1 MTKTF
6 RIADFLFVDGDSLKV
21 DIGNRIVTG
30 FSRLRLVDANVTLEF
45 DASPDADPPN
55 VFLPRKS
62 TITWDS
68 DATSISGGIDLKE
81 NRIAQIS
88 FRWRNPLTPRSAGLF
103 FRLGV
108 EHNKNGYR
116 LRFRRAETGPEAGRS
131 LGYAYFEASAN
142 NSEHFFLANNDG
154 LLELEDWR
162 ALWLNTVIANVP
174 PKSIQE
180 GALFR
185 GSSSLIDGKP
195 GNDNWKFGWRFSTG
209 TDQVSRAIAAVD
221 IDDESLAVNTKALR
235 LEERPEL
242 RPRPLHWERK
252 LSLRCASVRSDAGPS
267 NTWVVDWLGV
277 PTFEKSAD
285 DKRKDH
291 FSLRSF
297 WQELARHW
305 ALGLRSL
312 RSRNSLTFVPTDI
325 TAPNDVAGKT
335 PWTFRFRCEPS
346 GTSWRSELA
355 TIGRDQLASL
365 RFELASVLSTS
376 GTVCTFEA
384 DAGAQ
389 SGDKAFQSI
398 TQVDEA
404 GLSSLID
411 LDIKPSAGALGEFL
425 VGGLVLEISAVER
438 GELRVEWAR
447 VRTQLG
453 QPPIAMRFD
462 LEANGGMPKPGTED
476 PERGFESENDLLR
489 RERPLVIDLT
499 PSSTQETKIHILEIA
514 SDERSRVLE
523 VLVRNVSS
531 DGVAGEADVIVI
543 DPAPM
548 LIARVRTQAVAVKAG
563 AILASYRDDGERPPG
578 WELHTETGAMTLILP
593 PQAIGEEMIKGML
606 EVMHLGNRKPVP
618 FVDRPFDFRLS
629 PPAIITLDRTDVDTA
644 RAAAPWAL
652 RRLLDRREGVVGLKL
667 DAARFELLYG
677 LRTKIE
683 KIEGIRIAEQDAFV
697 GRVPIAPALR
707 DRAQRRL
714 SSEALF
720 SEPELEYA
728 DKAVKWIRSLF
739 ARPAQLPV
747 FRDFAKRDRITLAD
761 GVSFDF
767 RPTRQTAHP
776 LAVDKPSRNSVS
788 TPPED
793 FADKRLPLR
802 GGVDFPFESEN
813 IYNVVLD
820 NEDKASPGQPQGHV
834 TGLVFGTLGGSGSQT
849 ATFDEGRSIIIS
861 ETSQGRL
868 SSLTLIRVGRIAMLW
883 HHARHVIVYE
893 RTTRTVPRYRLD
905 QPNDFEGLAALR
917 KVKEYVEIKQPHR
930 AYPDFAVDARERP
943 PAGPVTG
950 CAFETVVIPVKSS
963 WGYDI
968 EEGWVMALR
977 GPLLPEE
984 EPFYPMPKIFPEL
997 ARAEAKG
1004 GGAINHLVS
1013 DPSQL
1018 LFFTTTRKGLG
1029 ADTDRWPA
1037 WPDVDFPLTRKPVA
1051 PKVRFLPGFS
1061 GANHQPD
1068 AAPHDYGQRRFTI
1081 DVVPPEEAAN
1091 LLHGRPGNGLEAR
1104 VRNISLLRGGASG
1117 NARSAVDEAV
1127 GATFAEAE
1135 SRIGDGL
1142 AELAQHLER
1151 IAQRGASTVSEVDGL
1166 RNEARAVLS
1175 DARAEAQR
1183 MLAAVAAGDGL
1194 IKTGADTW
1202 STIQARASTNA
1213 AAAAAKLRVDL
1224 KERFNKDLEEIANRL
1239 QLNPQVVA
1247 EAETSVRAASES
1259 ICRQL
1264 QQQLESTPFVGS
1276 EVKDR
1281 LDAELRHAQREING
1295 LVDGL
1300 KSAWHAHVDELID
1313 RLATEDPSALQAEL
1327 FRVVL
1332 EGRARLTAFAAAFA
1346 RTIKT
1351 SLGPLFGDIV
1361 GDPGAVGRLTAIV
1374 ETAVRNAAEGIDETL
1389 DVIPPFEVT
1398 PPEAKELKQLLDDV
1412 FPDIKIPFEELVKE
1426 LLEPL
1431 LQPVKDWLAE
1441 IDKQIADIRTLC
1453 KTQTDNLITAVR
1465 TGHQALRDITEA
1477 TVKEWNDK
1485 ATVALKK
1492 LADEAAA
1499 RIITFEALP
1508 VAVNLQGAIDRVK
1521 FLEKQV
1527 RDAIESLE
1535 HGLDDAAN
1543 SVRDL
1548 ADQAHAVAE
1557 RAAAGMRRIGE
1568 QVEQAVA
1575 SELRN
1580 VVQGAQGA
1588 ALELARALA
1597 EGPITDTMRCTRDWV
1612 GYYYEQAR
1620 DTLDVTR
1627 AAAVFNDLGGSVLNS
1642 LAAQVPFDRI
1652 RDRVLA
1658 QLGNFDINKLFPD
1671 FAGLKLEHLLGGM
1684 TIPSDPNEE
1693 YDWIKMRHGFDRARL
1708 TAWSEVTIDK
1718 LFDDSPEL
1726 FTLPPVALSVVQ
1738 PQFTASSRIEADLQG
1753 VRAQRTQAMLV
1764 ADWTVTLNG
1773 QLIMSIEKGGLYFDN
1788 EGGFRFDFEANNLQ
1802 LAPALQFIT
1811 DSLRSLLPPDEGL
1824 TLTPLFPGGISVE
1837 LSLPLPDIGTG
1848 AFTLTGITLYTHFDL
1863 LVAGGFEVRTG
1874 AWLSRPE
1881 RPFGMAVLFLG
1892 GGGWFGVDVRYKPP
1906 KEFET
1911 RVSLGLAAGAF
1922 VAINFGVARG
1932 SAGVLFT
1939 VGLDFYRNWL
1949 QSGSQDLA
1957 ISIGILVWGEFSI
1970 LGIVS
1975 AYLRIVLRIEY
1986 RNGEM
1991 TGYGNVSVSIKICW
2005 CFTLRVNSNIRLP
2018 FKSAKRS
2025 VSGSAPESAPALAAP
2040 ADESAPAF
2048 AAPADESIAVPAA
2061 PAGESV
2067 AALVAPTLV
2076 PAVPAT
2082 IAQAIDAHF
2091 SNVDV

>member
-6 RIADFLFVDGDSLKV
+6 RIADFLFVDGDSLEV

-30 FSRLRLVDANVTLEF
+30 FSRLRLVDGNVTLEF
-45 DASPDADPPN
+45 DAAPEGDPPN
-55 VFLPRKS
+55 GFLPGKS
-62 TITWDS
+62 TISWDS
-68 DATSISGGIDLKE
+68 AATSIPGGIDLEE
-81 NRIAQIS
+81 NRIARIS

-103 FRLGV
+103 FRLVV
-108 EHNKNGYR
+108 EHNEDGYR
-116 LRFRRAETGPEAGRS
+116 LRFRRADTGPEAGRS
-131 LGYAYFEASAN
+131 FGYGYFEISAN
-142 NSEHFFLANNDG
+142 DSEHFFLANNNG
-154 LLELEDWR
+154 LLELKDWR

-185 GSSSLIDGKP
+185 GPASLIDGRP
-195 GNDNWKFGWRFSTG
+195 DGNIWTFGWRFSTG
-209 TDQVSRAIAAVD
+209 TDMVSRAIAAVD
-221 IDDESLAVNTKALR
+221 IEDESFAVNAKALR
-235 LEERPEL
+235 LEERAEL
-242 RPRPLHWERK
+242 RPRPLHWGRK
-252 LSLRCASVRSDAGPS
+252 LSLRGARVFAPSGPL

-277 PTFEKSAD
+277 PTFEKSAND
-285 DKRKDH
+285 QRKDH
-291 FSLRSF
+291 FSLRAF

-305 ALGLRSL
+305 PLGLRSL
-312 RSRNSLTFVPTDI
+312 RSRNALTFVPTDV
-325 TAPNDVAGKT
+325 TAPSDVAGRA

-346 GTSWRSELA
+346 GTSWRSGLA
-355 TIGRDQLASL
+355 TIGRDQVASL
-365 RFELASVLSTS
+365 RFELASVLSTA
-376 GTVCTFEA
+376 GTACVFDA
-384 DAGAQ
+384 DAAAQ
-389 SGDKAFQSI
+389 SGAQAFQSI
-398 TQVDEA
+398 TEVDKS
-404 GLSSLID
+404 GLESLID
-411 LDIKPSAGALGEFL
+411 LEIKASTGALGRFL
-425 VGGLVLEISAVER
+425 VGGLVLEIGALER
-438 GELRVEWAR
+438 GRLKVAWAA
-447 VRTQLG
+447 VRTPLG
-453 QPPIAMRFD
+453 QPPIAMDFD
-462 LEANGGMPKPGTED
+462 LKAKGGMPKPGGED

-499 PSSTQETKIHILEIA
+499 PASAQETKIHIREA
-514 SDERSRVLE
+514 AAGDRSRVLE
-523 VLVRNVSS
+523 VLVRNASS
-531 DGVAGEADVIVI
+531 DGVAGAADVIVI

-548 LIARVRTQAVAVKAG
+548 LIARVHTKAVPVKAG

-593 PQAIGEEMIKGML
+593 PQAIGEEMIKGLL
-606 EVMHLGNRKPVP
+606 EVVHLGSRKPVP

-629 PPAIITLDRTDVDTA
+629 PPAIISLDRTDVDTA

-652 RRLLDRREGVVGLKL
+652 RRLLDRREAVVGLKL

-697 GRVPIAPALR
+697 GRVPITPALR
-707 DRAQRRL
+707 DRAQRSL

-720 SEPELEYA
+720 TAPEREYA

-739 ARPAQLPV
+739 ARPVQLPV
-747 FRDFAKRDRITLAD
+747 FRDFAKRDRITLAE

-776 LAVDKPSRNSVS
+776 FAVDKPSRSSVS

-793 FADKRLPLR
+793 FADNRLPLR

-820 NEDKASPGQPQGHV
+820 NEAKASPGQPQGHV
-834 TGLVFGTLGGSGSQT
+834 TGLVFGALGGSGSQT

-917 KVKEYVEIKQPHR
+917 KVKEYIEIKQPHR
-930 AYPDFAVDARERP
+930 SYPDFAFAEERP

-950 CAFETVVIPVKSS
+950 CAFETIVIPVKSS
-963 WGYDI
+963 WGHDI

-977 GPLLPEE
+977 GPLLPDE

-1004 GGAINHLVS
+1004 GGSINHLVS

-1029 ADTDRWPA
+1029 ADTDHWPA
-1037 WPDVDFPLTRKPVA
+1037 WPDIDFPLTRKPVA

-1068 AAPHDYGQRRFTI
+1068 AANHDYGQRRFTI

-1091 LLHGRPGNGLEAR
+1091 LLHGRPGSGLEAR

-1135 SRIGDGL
+1135 SRIGDSL

-1151 IAQRGASTVSEVDGL
+1151 IAQRGASTVGQVDGL
-1166 RNEARAVLS
+1166 RHEARVVLS
-1175 DARAEAQR
+1175 EARAEAER

-1194 IKTGADTW
+1194 IKAGAETW
-1202 STIQARASTNA
+1202 TSIQTRSSTNA
-1213 AAAAAKLRVDL
+1213 TADAAKLREALKKRFQEDL
-1224 KERFNKDLEEIANRL
+1224 GTIADGLQKD
-1239 QLNPQVVA
+1239 PQAVA
-1247 EAETSVRAASES
+1247 QAETSVRTASES
-1259 ICRQL
+1259 ICRQI
-1264 QQQLESTPFVGS
+1264 QQRLESIPFVGA

-1281 LDAELRHAQREING
+1281 LDAELQNAQQEING
-1295 LVDGL
+1295 LVEGL
-1300 KSAWHAHVDELID
+1300 KSVWHARVDEIID
-1313 RLATEDPSALQAEL
+1313 RLATEDPSALQTEL
-1327 FRVVL
+1327 FGVVL
-1332 EGRARLTAFAAAFA
+1332 EGRARLTAFGVAFG

-1351 SLGPLFGDIV
+1351 RLGPLFGDIV
-1361 GDPGAVGRLTAIV
+1361 GDPGAVGRLTAII
-1374 ETAVRNAAEGIDETL
+1374 ENAVRNAAEGIDETL
-1389 DVIPPFEVT
+1389 DVIPPFELS
-1398 PPEAKELKQLLDDV
+1398 PPDAKQLKKLLDDV
-1412 FPDIKIPFEELVKE
+1412 FPDLKVPFADVVKE

-1441 IDKQIADIRTLC
+1441 IDKQIAVIHTLC
-1453 KTQTDNLITAVR
+1453 KTQTDSLVNAVR
-1465 TGHQALRDITEA
+1465 AGHQALRDITEA

-1485 ATVALKK
+1485 ATAALKK
-1492 LADEAAA
+1492 LSDETAA
-1499 RIITFEALP
+1499 RIITFQALS
-1508 VAVNLQGAIDRVK
+1508 VAVDLQGAIDRVK

-1527 RDAIESLE
+1527 RDAIDSLE
-1535 HGLDDAAN
+1535 RGLDDAAN

-1548 ADQAHAVAE
+1548 ADQAHGVAE

-1580 VVQGAQGA
+1580 VVQGAEAA

-1612 GYYYEQAR
+1612 GYYYDQAR
-1620 DTLDVTR
+1620 DALDVTR

-1658 QLGNFDINKLFPD
+1658 QLGNFDVSKLFPD

-1726 FTLPPVALSVVQ
+1726 FTLPPIALSVVQ

-1753 VRAQRTQAMLV
+1753 VRAQRTQARLV

-1802 LAPALQFIT
+1802 LAPALQFVT

-1824 TLTPLFPGGISVE
+1824 TLTPLLPGGISVE

-1848 AFTLTGITLYTHFDL
+1848 AFTLTGITLFTHFDL

-1906 KEFET
+1906 REFET

-2025 VSGSAPESAPALAAP
+2025 ARMSAPKPALSLAAP
-2040 ADESAPAF
+2040 AGGSL
-2048 AAPADESIAVPAA
+2048 
-2061 PAGESV
+2061 
-2067 AALVAPTLV
+2067 AALASPTAV
-2076 PAVPAT
+2076 VAVPAT